1 MCAFQNSV
9 KFVPCSSLL
18 IISGPDDVEITN
30 ADKAV
35 ATVTGLHIH
44 ETSPTVYT
52 FQLNVT
58 NHRNLSS
65 VATVNVTVYKG

>member
-1 MCAFQNSV
+1 M
-9 KFVPCSSLL
+9 
-18 IISGPDDVEITN
+18 IEN

-35 ATVTGLHIH
+35 TMVTGLHIDGM
-44 ETSPTVYT
+44 SPTVYT

-58 NHRNLSS
+58 NHRKLSS